1 MEQIADL
8 IGRQNMDDAVAV
20 IVLMAIAFIYVFYC
34 EVHFRENPGM
44 SRSDQKIVVSGQWI
58 GSCGLLFIVL
68 LLLKVGVAE
77 TAVVGWSWWII
88 TAPLWGPFVPVM
100 GILLTIGV
108 CLGLGFLGGLVIT
121 TISSMLQKRRN
132 KQLSKERKNKG

>member
-1 MEQIADL
+1 
-8 IGRQNMDDAVAV
+8 
-20 IVLMAIAFIYVFYC
+20 
-34 EVHFRENPGM
+34 M